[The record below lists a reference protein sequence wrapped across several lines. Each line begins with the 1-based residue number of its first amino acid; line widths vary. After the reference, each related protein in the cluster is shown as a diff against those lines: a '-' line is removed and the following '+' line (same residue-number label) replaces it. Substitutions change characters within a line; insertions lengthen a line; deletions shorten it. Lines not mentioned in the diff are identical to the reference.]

1 MNAPESHRSRR
12 VFATLLILRMFFDQR
27 MIRRCWPASCGGEED
42 ENRQDTHSLT
52 GKPIQQLEGS
62 IDDQA

>member
-1 MNAPESHRSRR
+1 
-12 VFATLLILRMFFDQR
+12 MFFDQR